1 MKIDRMFGIT
11 IYLLNRDTVT
21 ARELAEKFE
30 VSIRTIVRDIEAL
43 NLSGIPI
50 NSLTGTN
57 GGYEILDSFNLN
69 KQITNA
75 DDYLFMITAL
85 KGLCSAYDNKKLDLT
100 LEKLLAAGFKKARDQ
115 KIFLDFG
122 VLKEGK
128 NISEFITL
136 LENSI
141 INRKMIEFEYTN
153 ADNKTN
159 QKIVEPL
166 ALTYKWYAWYLF
178 GYCTYKKDYRIFKL
192 IRINNLS
199 EKEIIFNTVHDN
211 IDLLLERQFS
221 SDQSVY
227 LDVKIFCKNEV
238 KTLALEYLSSKI
250 EKEYENGDVLLSMH
264 VPENERM
271 WFSLLLSFGDKV
283 EVLEP
288 PELKYRLLQ
297 KAEEIFKLY
306 KSL

>member
-75 DDYLFMITAL
+75 DDYLFIITAL

-100 LEKLLAAGFKKARDQ
+100 LEKLVAAGFKKARDQ

-128 NISEFITL
+128 NISEYITL

-141 INRKMIEFEYTN
+141 IDRKMIEFEYTN

-159 QKIVEPL
+159 QRIVEPL

-199 EKEIIFNTVHDN
+199 EKETVFNTVHDN

-306 KSL
+306 KS

>member
-115 KIFLDFG
+115 KVFLDFG

-128 NISEFITL
+128 NISEYITL

-199 EKEIIFNTVHDN
+199 EKEIVFNTVHDN

-306 KSL
+306 KS

>member
-11 IYLLNRDTVT
+11 IYLLNRDIVT

-50 NSLTGTN
+50 NSLTGAN

-128 NISEFITL
+128 NISEYITL

-141 INRKMIEFEYTN
+141 IDRKMIEFEYTN

-159 QKIVEPL
+159 QRIVEPL

-199 EKEIIFNTVHDN
+199 EKETVFNTVHDN

-306 KSL
+306 KS